1 MVHQSPTTRPA
12 VPSRTVPSK
21 ALTQDELE
29 ALKSIKRAV
38 QWHITYPSDRRS
50 TMIYNAMFLC
60 GILMLIAVRSQAEE
74 LMLRAPL
81 IPARS
86 ATVYAGMNARM
97 QRVNFEVGDRVVKG
111 DTLMVL
117 TRRDLRVKEAAARV
131 ILKKAQTL
139 KVRVEMLHAKK
150 LVSDQQLENVRFD
163 AEVAHYNWIAARMEL
178 DRTAI
183 IAPQDGMVAEV
194 NVKPGDWIL
203 AYSAVTRII
212 DPMDLQVHLF
222 VSEKRLNAIRM
233 NMPLSAV
240 PAAGGKRAL
249 PGRIVGISPVIDP
262 ENGTCK
268 VTGLFLNA
276 GKYVRPGALVNVTI
290 GR

>member
-1 MVHQSPTTRPA
+1 
-12 VPSRTVPSK
+12 
-21 ALTQDELE
+21 
-29 ALKSIKRAV
+29 
-38 QWHITYPSDRRS
+38 
-50 TMIYNAMFLC
+50 MIYNTMFLC
-60 GILMLIAVRSQAEE
+60 SLFFMLVAARVNAHELILRV
-74 LMLRAPL
+74 PL
-81 IPARS
+81 VPARS
-86 ATVYAGMNARM
+86 ATVYAGLNARM
-97 QRVNFEVGDRVVKG
+97 QQVNFEVGDRVVKG

-117 TRRDLRVKEAAARV
+117 TRRDLRVKETAAR
-131 ILKKAQTL
+131 IALKKAQNL
-139 KVRVEMLHAKK
+139 KARLEMLHDKK

-163 AEVAHYNWIAARMEL
+163 AEVAHYNWVAARMEL

-183 IAPQDGMVAEV
+183 IAPQDGMVVEV
-194 NVKPGDWIL
+194 NVKPGDWVL
-203 AYSAVTRII
+203 AYTAVALVI
-212 DPMDLQVHLF
+212 DPEDLQVHLF

-240 PAAGGKRAL
+240 PTAGGKRAL
-249 PGRIVGISPVIDP
+249 PGRVIGISPVIDP